1 MKTEPRGLARAA
13 REGITIWKPAGR
25 CCKAGFL
32 PRPGIAS
39 RLGFEFG
46 LAFGWLLLLWLIL
59 KLARL
64 EDPCGWDIFGTAGF
78 ISSRSSR
85 LGFFI
90 AFSYSSAKGSFF
102 SPLFFDSPGDFEP
115 TAYLFSTDGKLSA
128 GFELGTF
135 SSSIYEL
142 ELMTSY

>member
-1 MKTEPRGLARAA
+1 MKTEPRCLERAA
-13 REGITIWKPAGR
+13 REGITILKPAGR

-39 RLGFEFG
+39 RFGFEFG
-46 LAFGWLLLLWLIL
+46 LAFGLLLLFWLIL
-59 KLARL
+59 KLAKL

-90 AFSYSSAKGSFF
+90 GFICSSAEGSFF
-102 SPLFFDSPGDFEP
+102 SPLFFDSSGDFEP
-115 TAYLFSTDGKLSA
+115 TAYLFSTDGKLP
-128 GFELGTF
+128 GGLEFGTF
-135 SSSIYEL
+135 SSSICEL
-142 ELMTSY
+142 ELMTSN